1 LEFETQI
8 KDVLLRN
15 YNVKSFRF
23 PRPSQMDFEPGQ
35 FMFVTIRTDGREA
48 QKHFTISSSPT
59 EKEFIEFT
67 KKLTG
72 HPFSN
77 ALEKLKVGDWAKIDC
92 PYGDFTFSGEFK
104 KVAMLTGGIG
114 ITPLRSM
121 CRYCTD
127 LNLDC
132 KITLLYRN
140 HSEKDI
146 VFREELESMQ
156 RQNKNFKVVFSTT
169 EHAADWNGYTDRIDA
184 NMVKKEIPDY
194 LETIFYTC
202 GPPSMVEAMVTLLK
216 DMKVNEDHIQKE
228 DFPGY

>member
-8 KDVLLRN
+8 KDVLARN

-23 PRPSQMDFEPGQ
+23 HRPSSIDFKPGQ
-35 FMFVTIRTDGREA
+35 FMFVTIKNDGGEI

-59 EKEFIEFT
+59 EKEYMEFT

-77 ALEKLKVGDWAKIDC
+77 ALEKLRVGDWAKIDA
-92 PYGDFTFSGEFK
+92 PYGDFTFSGDFK
-104 KVAMLTGGIG
+104 RVGMLTGGIG

-127 LNLDC
+127 LNLNC
-132 KITLLYRN
+132 KITLLYSN

-146 VFREELESMQ
+146 IFREELESMQ
-156 RQNKNFKVVFSTT
+156 KQNRNLKVVFTSN
-169 EHAADWNGYTDRIDA
+169 EHSADWNGYTGRIDA
-184 NMVKKEIPDY
+184 DMVKKEIPDY
-194 LETIFYTC
+194 LETHIYTC
-202 GPPSMVEAMVTLLK
+202 GPPSMVEAMNTLLK
-216 DMKVNEDHIQKE
+216 DMKVNEEHIHKE

>member
-1 LEFETQI
+1 VRFETRI
-8 KDVLLRN
+8 SDIITRTP
-15 YNVKSFRF
+15 NVKSIRF
-23 PRPSQMDFEPGQ
+23 PRPPSFTYKPGQ
-35 FMFVTIRTDGREA
+35 FMFVTIRNDGGEL

-59 EKEFIEFT
+59 EKEFMELT

-77 ALEKLKVGDWAKIDC
+77 ALEKLRVGDWAKIDA

-104 KVAMLTGGIG
+104 NVGMLTGGIG

-127 LNLDC
+127 LNLNC
-132 KITLLYRN
+132 EITLIYSN

-146 VFREELESMQ
+146 IFREELESMQ
-156 RQNKNFKVVFSTT
+156 KQNRNLKVVFTT
-169 EHAADWNGYTDRIDA
+169 NEHSADWNGYTGRIDA
-184 NMVKKEIPDY
+184 DMIKKEIPDY
-194 LETIFYTC
+194 LETRFYTC
-202 GPPSMVEAMVTLLK
+202 GPPSMVEAMKNLLK
-216 DMKVNEDHIQKE
+216 DIKVKKEHIQKE

>member
-1 LEFETQI
+1 LEFETQV
-8 KDVLLRN
+8 KDVLARN

-23 PRPSQMDFEPGQ
+23 PRPVSMDFKPGQ
-35 FMFVTIRTDGREA
+35 FMFVTIRNDGGEV

-77 ALEKLKVGDWAKIDC
+77 ALEKLRAGDWAKIDA

-104 KVAMLTGGIG
+104 RVGMLTGGIG

-121 CRYCTD
+121 CKYCTD
-127 LNLDC
+127 LNLNC
-132 KITLLYRN
+132 KMTLLYSN

-146 VFREELESMQ
+146 IFREELDNMQ
-156 RQNKNFKVVFSTT
+156 KQNGNLKVIFTTNEHST
-169 EHAADWNGYTDRIDA
+169 DWNGYTGRIDA
-184 NMVKKEIPDY
+184 DMVKKEIPDY
-194 LETIFYTC
+194 LETRFYTC
-202 GPPSMVEAMVTLLK
+202 GPPSMVEAMNTLLK
-216 DMKVNEDHIQKE
+216 DMKVNEEHIQKE